1 MPGSRNIAQL
11 LDLGERVLQDS
22 THIFEDHDNRQEAEE
37 LLAFTLDVDLE
48 EEDLDL
54 DGDVTQRQQERY
66 LSMVAR
72 RAGGEPFP
80 FIVGRIEFYGLDLKV
95 WPGAFVPRPSS
106 ELTVD
111 RAVKRIGRKRSPV
124 VVDVCSGAGP
134 IALGIADEVKSAQVW
149 GLDIQEEGLEQG
161 RKNARRLAIRN
172 VHFRRGDM
180 YEPLPEKLRGKVD
193 AITGHVPYVP
203 TGELE
208 DLPSEVREHEPIFT
222 LSDESEDG
230 LGLMRKAVE
239 GAVDWLAPG
248 GWLLLEMSDDLS
260 ETVREMCRGVG
271 LEDHGHAS
279 DEDGLSI
286 VVEARKGTS
295 QRG

>member
-1 MPGSRNIAQL
+1 MAGSRNIAQL

-48 EEDLDL
+48 DEDLDL

-66 LSMVAR
+66 LSLIAR

-134 IALGIADEVKSAQVW
+134 IALGIADEVKGADVW

-161 RKNARRLAIRN
+161 RKNARRLGIRN
-172 VHFRRGDM
+172 VSFRRGDM
-180 YEPLPEKLRGKVD
+180 YEPLPEKLRGQVD
-193 AITGHVPYVP
+193 VITGHVPYVP
-203 TGELE
+203 KGEIE
-208 DLPSEVREHEPIFT
+208 DLPSEVREHEPLYT
-222 LSDESEDG
+222 LSDESDDG
-230 LGLMRKAVE
+230 LTLMRRAISE
-239 GAVDWLAPG
+239 APAWLKPG
-248 GWLLLEMSDDLS
+248 GWLMLEVSDDLGDRLLKMS
-260 ETVREMCRGVG
+260 KKAG
-271 LEDHGHAS
+271 LEPVGVAS
-279 DEDGLSI
+279 DDDDLSV
-286 VVEARKGTS
+286 VVEARKS
-295 QRG
+295 SS